1 MTTSRFFNRQSRE
14 RKRGLSSRDS
24 CRAAGEPSS
33 ECVDRWRPADRVRVC
48 HLVGVCVCA
57 MLHARCN
64 TKKRVTTKRVTP
76 KNNVYFADPLASTRH
91 IAAKYDNASH
101 ALAPNVLLPRNRD
114 GTRLRLT
121 SAVDDAI
128 IATARARIS
137 LPRGSCAL
145 LQSCSSHATSSC
157 MRVNVRGR
165 RPVKGSHSSAAP
177 RSMES
182 HIVIVATR
190 RGVNC

>member
-1 MTTSRFFNRQSRE
+1 MLSE
-14 RKRGLSSRDS
+14 RLMERRKYFVKPSVLVL
-24 CRAAGEPSS
+24 AEP
-33 ECVDRWRPADRVRVC
+33 PK
-48 HLVGVCVCA
+48 LGVGGYSYSVE
-57 MLHARCN
+57 
-64 TKKRVTTKRVTP
+64 P
-76 KNNVYFADPLASTRH
+76 KEGVLTADPLASTRH

-157 MRVNVRGR
+157 VRVNVRGR

-182 HIVIVATR
+182 YAFIAATR